1 MKRIRKFVR
10 FLTADPA
17 RFVASICI
25 LMAMG
30 WVGFGKPVVPALVLL
45 AVSAVCER
53 MSLWRSLRCCAGP
66 GGFLRRAFGFSLVT
80 LVLRLT
86 VLVVAGSGFLG
97 AGISVIVAPLA
108 VLLIPLPLAVLHVQ
122 HPRFCEVIY
131 PASERILDA
140 RFRKLLLP
148 WTAVSPLAE
157 LFCLM
162 AVIALSLQVSPLALG
177 IAGAVVAVF
186 TVMSTRRFLASP
198 DVNPARNSHV
208 DEVAAL
214 IKAHAPE
221 VVLYHSGP
229 PESLY
234 QYRMWA
240 SVLDR
245 LSHKTLV
252 VFRESGY
259 LAGVMPTEHKTVY
272 IRRFEHLYRLL
283 PDSVKVIL
291 YAANGAAN
299 INMLRWHLHAEH
311 VFINHGE
318 SDKAVNSN
326 YFLTVYSRLF
336 VSGQQAI
343 DRFARCSFTI
353 PPERFVIVGRPQMD
367 ALANAERPSSKGKIL
382 LYAPTWEG
390 WNPLENY
397 CSLEKMGVP
406 LIEHLLK
413 RHPDLKIV
421 FKPHPFC
428 GKNRP
433 AVGAAVRKISS
444 ILLAAGGHQVIS
456 GGGDII
462 PHLAKADIL
471 ITDVSSVANDF
482 LATDRPLVM
491 TDPLALG
498 PDDFRSQFPT
508 GEGAYLLDSSVTN
521 IDAIL
526 EDAFGN
532 DSMHAARLRV
542 FDYSLGGFRGTATKA
557 FDDALK
563 TLCAEVAAK
572 RLALQAG

>member
-1 MKRIRKFVR
+1 MKRLRKFLR

-17 RFVASICI
+17 RLVASLCI
-25 LMAMG
+25 LAAMVLTG
-30 WVGFGKPVVPALVLL
+30 CGKSVVSAMVLL

-53 MSLWRSLRCCAGP
+53 ASLWRSLRCCSGP
-66 GGFLRRAFGFSLVT
+66 GGYLRRAFGFTLVT

-86 VLVVAGSGFLG
+86 VLLIAGSGLLS
-97 AGISVIVAPLA
+97 AGWAVVAAPLA
-108 VLLIPLPLAVLHVQ
+108 VLLIPLPLAVLHIQ
-122 HPRFCEVIY
+122 HPRFCELIY
-131 PASERILDA
+131 PASERTLDA

-148 WTAVSPLAE
+148 WTVVSPLAE
-157 LFCLM
+157 LFCLA
-162 AVIALSLQVSPLALG
+162 AVIALSFHVSPLVPG
-177 IAGAVVAVF
+177 VAGVLVAVF
-186 TVMSTRRFLASP
+186 TIVSTRRFLASP
-198 DVNPARNSHV
+198 AVNPARNSHV
-208 DEVAAL
+208 EDIASL
-214 IKAHAPE
+214 IREHAPE

-245 LSHKTLV
+245 LSLKTLV

-259 LAGVMPTEHKTVY
+259 LAGVQPTEHRTVY

-291 YAANGAAN
+291 YAANGASN
-299 INMLRWHLHAEH
+299 INMLRWHLPAEH

-367 ALANAERPSSKGKIL
+367 PLANAERPASKGKTL

-413 RHPDLKIV
+413 RYPDLKIV

-433 AVGAAVRKISS
+433 AVGAAVRKISA
-444 ILLAAGGHQVIS
+444 ILQAQGGHQVIS

-498 PDDFRSQFPT
+498 PDAFRSQFPT
-508 GEGAYLLDSSVTN
+508 GDGAYLLDSTVGN

-526 EDAFGN
+526 EDALGN

-563 TLCAEVAAK
+563 VLCADVAA
-572 RLALQAG
+572 RRAAVQSS